1 MMESS
6 EKGLTERQRRQ
17 IAGAVA
23 EVDPAQIAII
33 RRLTPAQR
41 AQQALS
47 MIRTAERSAA
57 YRLRARQPHLTEGES
72 LWYVRRREYDKEKAA
87 FVDPSLEFNNFIRSV
102 VDALEEVD
110 ITYLAGGSVAAWGW
124 GEARTTLDFDVVVD
138 LSFEQMAPL
147 SKALLKRNM
156 NVPVENMIDIVLSP
170 ADLAINAIHGHTGF
184 KAELFP
190 LREGDKLRQSAL
202 SRRLIVDLGPPMG
215 ELYVHSPEDL
225 IIYKVLYYGLSQ
237 QTKHVRD
244 IAGIFRVMGNELEM
258 DYIQHWIETLDL
270 VAVWQEIQTEI
281 HREG

>member
-1 MMESS
+1 MQP
-6 EKGLTERQRRQ
+6 LTERQKRQ

-23 EVDPAQIAII
+23 EVDPAQIEII

-47 MIRTAERSAA
+47 MIRTAERAAA
-57 YRLRARQPHLTEGES
+57 YRLRARQPNLSEGES
-72 LWYVRRREYDKEKAA
+72 LWYVRRREYNKEKATLM
-87 FVDPSLEFNNFIRSV
+87 DPKLEFNNFIRSV
-102 VDALEEVD
+102 VDALEEANVV
-110 ITYLAGGSVAAWGW
+110 YLAGGSVAAWGW

-138 LSFEQMAPL
+138 LPFEQMVAL
-147 SKALLKRNM
+147 SQAMLKRSM
-156 NVPVENMIDIVLSP
+156 NVPVEIMMDIVLSP
-170 ADLAINAIHGHTGF
+170 ADLAINAIHGQTGF

-202 SRRLIVDLGPPMG
+202 NRRLIVDLGPPIG

-237 QTKHVRD
+237 QSKHVRD

-258 DYIQHWIETLDL
+258 NYIQHWVEQLDL
-270 VAVWQEIQTEI
+270 VAVWQEIQHEI
-281 HREG
+281 HRDG

>member
-1 MMESS
+1 MQQ
-6 EKGLTERQRRQ
+6 LTERQKRQ

-23 EVDPAQIAII
+23 EVDPAQIEII

-47 MIRTAERSAA
+47 MIRAAERSAA
-57 YRLRARQPHLTEGES
+57 YRLRARQPDLSEGES
-72 LWYVRRREYDKEKAA
+72 LWYVRRREYNKEKAA
-87 FVDPSLEFNNFIRSV
+87 FVDPNLEFNNFIRSV

-110 ITYLAGGSVAAWGW
+110 VTYLAGGSVAAWGW

-138 LSFEQMAPL
+138 LPYEQMVPL
-147 SKALLKRNM
+147 SKALLKRSM
-156 NVPVENMIDIVLSP
+156 NVPVEIMMDILLSP
-170 ADLAINAIHGHTGF
+170 DDLAINAIHAQTGF

-202 SRRLIVDLGPPMG
+202 NRRLIIDLGPPIG
-215 ELYVHSPEDL
+215 ELYAHSPEDL

-244 IAGIFRVMGNELEM
+244 IAGIFRMMGNELEM
-258 DYIQHWIETLDL
+258 DYIQHWVETLDL